1 MNTQVAASQVALDAA
16 RRRRGA
22 MKEAISRTEAAASSP
37 TADPGWQPGL
47 LEELRNL
54 RTALSAHVNEV
65 EGGDGL
71 LNQLRADAP
80 RLANKIQNVSD
91 AHPRLTEDLAQVIGE
106 TEGAVDPATLRA
118 HVLEVLVALVQH
130 RQQGSDLV
138 YEGYSVD
145 IGGG

>member
-1 MNTQVAASQVALDAA
+1 MNTQVAASQIALDAA

-37 TADPGWQPGL
+37 MADPGWRPGL
-47 LEELRNL
+47 LAELQKL
-54 RTALSAHVNEV
+54 QLALKAHVAEV
-65 EGGDGL
+65 EGDDGL
-71 LNQLRADAP
+71 LTQLRTDAP
-80 RLANKIQNVSD
+80 RLANKIQNLSD
-91 AHPRLTEDLAQVIGE
+91 EHPRLTQDIAQVIKE
-106 TEGAVDPATLRA
+106 TEGATEPGTLRA
-118 HVLEVLVALVQH
+118 HVLEALVALVHH

>member
-1 MNTQVAASQVALDAA
+1 MNTQVAASQIALDAA

-37 TADPGWQPGL
+37 TGDPGWRPGL
-47 LEELRNL
+47 LAELQNL
-54 RTALSAHVNEV
+54 QQALDAHVNEV
-65 EGGDGL
+65 EGDDGL
-71 LNQLRADAP
+71 LNQLRTDAP
-80 RLANKIQNVSD
+80 RLVNKIQNMRD
-91 AHPRLTEDLAQVIGE
+91 EHPRLTRDLAQVIVE
-106 TEGAVDPATLRA
+106 TQGATEPGSLRT
-118 HVLEVLVALVQH
+118 HVLEILLALVQH

>member
-1 MNTQVAASQVALDAA
+1 MNTQVAASQIALEAA

-37 TADPGWQPGL
+37 TADPGWSAAL
-47 LEELRNL
+47 LAELQKL
-54 RTALSAHVNEV
+54 QLALSAHVNEV
-65 EGGDGL
+65 EGDDGL
-71 LNQLRADAP
+71 LNQLRTDAP
-80 RLANKIQNVSD
+80 RLVNKIQNMRD
-91 AHPRLTEDLAQVIGE
+91 QHPRLKEDLAKLIVE
-106 TEGAVDPATLRA
+106 TEGATEPGTLRT
-118 HVLEVLVALVQH
+118 HVLEILLALVQH